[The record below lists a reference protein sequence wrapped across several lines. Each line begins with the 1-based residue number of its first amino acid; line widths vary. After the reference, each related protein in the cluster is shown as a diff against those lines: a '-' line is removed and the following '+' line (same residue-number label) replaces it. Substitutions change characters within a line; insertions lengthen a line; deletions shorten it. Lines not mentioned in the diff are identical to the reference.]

1 MEANEQSQEKFVL
14 FELVNTTYGVPSR
27 FVRRLEMIETVTP
40 VPNATPE
47 LEGIVLS
54 QGKVI
59 PAVNLRVRF
68 GFPRVLFDIRSRLLV
83 IEAEGRTVGLIV
95 DSARE
100 FRTIHSSEI
109 KPAPQAI
116 ANLNGE
122 YIEGIAAQNG
132 RMIIV
137 LKLDEIL
144 KSADQAPAQ
153 AATELN

>member
-1 MEANEQSQEKFVL
+1 MAANEQSEQKFVL

-27 FVRRLEMIETVTP
+27 FVRRLEMIESVTP
-40 VPNATPE
+40 VPNAAPE

-54 QGKVI
+54 QGKII
-59 PAVNLRVRF
+59 PALNLRVRF
-68 GFPRVLFDIRSRLLV
+68 GFPRALFDIRSRLLV
-83 IEAEGRTVGLIV
+83 VEAEGRTVGLIV
-95 DSARE
+95 DSSRE

-122 YIEGIAAQNG
+122 YIEGIAAHNG

-144 KSADQAPAQ
+144 KFADQVPAQ
-153 AATELN
+153 GRV